1 MYATFYQI
9 ASRNEQYN
17 DKIDFEEVL
26 PNEELKAGE
35 PYIFQSTTGR
45 IDLFYGETVA
55 DDPVA
60 VRGMIGSFVNANVDI
75 DEFNKN
81 DILYIANNKLWN
93 CDNLVGS
100 HLSVVANRAYIVM
113 SDVPTYAEYQAAQ
126 TSNPAPR
133 RRVTLGKDA
142 EQVATGCENVNVS
155 DKPVKMIINGQLF
168 ILRGEKMYDA
178 KGQLV
183 K

>member
-1 MYATFYQI
+1 M
-9 ASRNEQYN
+9 
-17 DKIDFEEVL
+17 

-45 IDLFYGETVA
+45 IDLFYGETVQSTPIA
-55 DDPVA
+55 YK
-60 VRGMIGSFVNANVDI
+60 GMIGNYGQSHLDI
-75 DEFNKN
+75 TEENKA
-81 DILYIANNKLWN
+81 DILYISQNKLWT
-93 CDNLVGS
+93 CEDLVGVGLTLNE
-100 HLSVVANRAYIVM
+100 HRCYIKM
-113 SDVPTYAEYQAAQ
+113 SDVPEQ
-126 TSNPAPR
+126 NPGQQNNVR
-133 RRVTLGKDA
+133 RRVALGKNA
-142 EQVATGCENVNVS
+142 EQVATGCENLNVS